1 MNGATQKCGTQQCP
15 LNTVLDDLLK
25 QAELQTRVNRM
36 LWDNV
41 RRLADMV
48 TMRGCPSEAC
58 TIAAKGKR

>member
-1 MNGATQKCGTQQCP
+1 MTPKCGTAQCP
-15 LNTVLDDLLK
+15 LNSVLDSMRE
-25 QAELQTRVNRM
+25 QAELQTRVNQM

-58 TIAAKGKR
+58 DIAAKGKL